1 MPVRYMQVEES
12 LGEAGGFD
20 ACARLLTQ
28 YPDTDALCVP
38 VDAFAVGAL
47 AAVQQAGLR
56 VPQDVMIATRYDG
69 LRARTAEP
77 ALTAV
82 DRRTIWRAATT
93 LVRMSDNLNCR
104 AWNWSRCLPNWR
116 RSCIY

>member
-1 MPVRYMQVEES
+1 
-12 LGEAGGFD
+12 
-20 ACARLLTQ
+20 
-28 YPDTDALCVP
+28 

-82 DRRTIWRAATT
+82 DLHLEQVARLDQSEKGKRGK
-93 LVRMSDNLNCR
+93 
-104 AWNWSRCLPNWR
+104 
-116 RSCIY
+116 

>member
-1 MPVRYMQVEES
+1 

-20 ACARLLTQ
+20 ACTRLLAQ

-82 DRRTIWRAATT
+82 DLHLEQVATLAVELLFEHLSGDKSRQSALGPKPELRA
-93 LVRMSDNLNCR
+93 R
-104 AWNWSRCLPNWR
+104 ASTQLDD
-116 RSCIY
+116 